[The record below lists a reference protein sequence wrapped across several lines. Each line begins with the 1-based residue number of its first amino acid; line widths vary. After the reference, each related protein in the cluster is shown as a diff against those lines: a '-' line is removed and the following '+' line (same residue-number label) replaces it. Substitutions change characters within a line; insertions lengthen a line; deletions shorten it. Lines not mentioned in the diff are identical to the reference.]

1 MKRRRFIGVVAGAL
15 IVGPQTGVA
24 QRGDTSFRIGFLS
37 LNTPDSARD
46 AFAAFN
52 QVLRER
58 GWNEGQNIRFES
70 RFADGRVDRLPALAT
85 ELTQLS
91 VDIIVTG
98 SSVATSAARNVT
110 RTIPIVMAASADAL
124 GEGFVSSL
132 ARPGGNVTGVTFLAG
147 TEIAGKQLQLLK
159 EVAPSAYRIAVLT
172 NPSNASHA
180 AFVRDLNVAAR
191 TLGKQLQ
198 LVEARYPDQLDGSF
212 AAMTRDRATALLV
225 LTDSMFF
232 GQRRSIAEL
241 AAKSGLPTMYSQRE
255 FVDAGGLVSYGPSL
269 SEMFRRAAI
278 YVDRILRGARPS
290 DLPVEQPNKFEL
302 VINLRTAKAL
312 GLTIPQSVLFRA
324 DQVIE

>member
-15 IVGPQTGVA
+15 IVAPQTSVA
-24 QRGDTSFRIGFLS
+24 QRGETIFRIGFLS

-58 GWNEGQNIRFES
+58 GWSQGQNIRFES
-70 RFADGRVDRLPALAT
+70 RFADGRVDRLPELAT

-98 SSVATSAARNVT
+98 SSVATRAAKNVT
-110 RTIPIVMAASADAL
+110 KTIPIVMAASADAL

-159 EVAPSAYRIAVLT
+159 EVAPSAYRVAVLT

-180 AFVRDLNVAAR
+180 AFVKDLNVAAR

-198 LVEARYPDQLDGSF
+198 LVEARNPDQLDDSF

-232 GQRRSIAEL
+232 GQRRSITEL
-241 AAKSGLPTMYSQRE
+241 AAKSRLPTMYSQRE

-278 YVDRILRGARPS
+278 YVDKILRGARPS
-290 DLPVEQPNKFEL
+290 DLPVEQPNKFDL
-302 VINLRTAKAL
+302 VVNLRTAKAL